1 MIKPPSQAAQ
11 SEWIMMG
18 PAHSWCQCGQLSL
31 CSNSLVVQ
39 WGAGARAGAG
49 SGWAQLEYLPRPD
62 PGRLSASGWSEGCRI
77 RRIAAGSTQAC
88 GP

>member
-1 MIKPPSQAAQ
+1 VGSYHYVVTAWSSSHGGAPAAAAAQ
-11 SEWIMMG
+11 
-18 PAHSWCQCGQLSL
+18 
-31 CSNSLVVQ
+31 
-39 WGAGARAGAG
+39 AG
-49 SGWAQLEYLPRPD
+49 LNEYQPRPD